1 MRPCKQAEDGSSYY
15 SVMARRVVIRSR
27 QLHTAVAQLEEMVRA
42 DYKEIWKEHI
52 DDLEAIAEWIVDDAQ
67 ALVPLDTGKLQS
79 SIQARVSKSPRYPGL
94 IVQAS
99 AKKKGFDYALI
110 QEENE
115 FFSHDVGRQAHY
127 LSEPFYKLV
136 DDFYYE
142 RTGKHLEVP
151 EAPVR

>member
-1 MRPCKQAEDGSSYY
+1 
-15 SVMARRVVIRSR
+15 MAKRVIIRSR
-27 QLHTAVAQLEEMVRA
+27 QLNTAVAQLEEMVRA
-42 DYKEIWKEHI
+42 DYKEIWKDHI
-52 DDLEAIAEWIVDDAQ
+52 EDLEAVAEWIVEDAK
-67 ALVPLDTGKLQS
+67 ALSPVLTGKLQE

-115 FFSHDVGRQAHY
+115 LFEHDVGQAHY
-127 LSEPFYKLV
+127 LSEPFYKLL

-151 EAPVR
+151 EVPMR